1 MPSFFCRSSSSDN
14 SCARGSGRKKKRK
27 KDKFW
32 AINSDTNWP
41 FPRAETRAFRAPTRG
56 ARAGTSA
63 VSLQTHREARAAA
76 MVTFEAWGGG
86 WQTEGEGLKKKDREK
101 SVSLKEKGGRER
113 VFFSSLSF
121 FFFFLLSSFFLLLLR
136 PWLLF
141 SLFCYCCWIFF
152 FFFFFL
158 FLSRVARE
166 MRNKTKNL
174 WSKLFDAGTKE
185 RREEEAK
192 KMRRFWLFRVS
203 LAREGKE
210 NEKMKFCVCRPRLHS
225 LLSYRV
231 F

>member
-121 FFFFLLSSFFLLLLR
+121 FFFFCFRLFFC
-136 PWLLF
+136 
-141 SLFCYCCWIFF
+141 FCFDLG
-152 FFFFFL
+152 FFFL
-158 FLSRVARE
+158 SFATAVGFSFFSFFFSFCHELRERCETKQRIFGQNCSTPGPKRDAKKRQRKCGDFGFFGSLLRARE
-166 MRNKTKNL
+166 
-174 WSKLFDAGTKE
+174 
-185 RREEEAK
+185 K
-192 KMRRFWLFRVS
+192 KMKR
-203 LAREGKE
+203 
-210 NEKMKFCVCRPRLHS
+210 
-225 LLSYRV
+225 
-231 F
+231 